1 MNKEKRESRL
11 RFLKDQHKRQHRIIE
26 TLEAEKAP
34 EETIKN
40 HKRLKL
46 SIKDE
51 IAEVEKEM
59 KGIENVS

>member
-1 MNKEKRESRL
+1 MTKLEKKI
-11 RFLKDQHKRQHRIIE
+11 RFLRDQHKRQHDIVE

-34 EETIKN
+34 EEMIKN

-51 IAEVEKEM
+51 IAALENEM
-59 KGIENVS
+59 EGLQNVG